1 VSSILTDGLIFPA
14 LGLALCGWLV
24 PKLLSLL
31 FPEGVKPL
39 MLLAFVSTLL
49 MFCLSSLFFLALYLM
64 QGVPFAAL
72 FENSL
77 VEGVSHFGWLGLLSA
92 LFWGPIMVL
101 SIAGLPKNWVEETW

>member
-1 VSSILTDGLIFPA
+1 MTGAFSDGLVIPA
-14 LGLALCGWLV
+14 LFLALLGWLV
-24 PKLLSLL
+24 PRVLSLV

-39 MLLAFVSTLL
+39 MLLAFVSTLT